1 MHLKSRLRP
10 ARSPL
15 LHFPR
20 TGIEPNTLMTK
31 KARRAYQRVHRP
43 PNLSYEAINLGHL
56 PDLVGYA
63 LRRAQLAVFRDFSK
77 AFSSFDIRPVQY
89 GVLTVIEL
97 NPGLKQQ
104 DVCFALGIR
113 RANFVP
119 LLNDLERRGLAERGP
134 SANDQR
140 ANALYLTEKGKALM
154 RELRK
159 VNKAHEDRIAAGLSR
174 EKRSLLIRT
183 LNKIKFSADDSDG

>member
-1 MHLKSRLRP
+1 
-10 ARSPL
+10 
-15 LHFPR
+15 
-20 TGIEPNTLMTK
+20 MTK